1 MDNTASRE
9 GFDIYSGKYV
19 VGKHIPAGD
28 YQVLYVDLPETY
40 YMDDTYDI
48 KIYRSAGEGT
58 KPVLLEGYSIIC
70 KHRRIGCIELVEGH
84 TLVIQPKVTIHSAS

>member
-48 KIYRSAGEGT
+48 KIYRSAGGRHEACAVRG
-58 KPVLLEGYSIIC
+58 
-70 KHRRIGCIELVEGH
+70 
-84 TLVIQPKVTIHSAS
+84 IQHHLQAQACRMY